1 MAKHGLRQ
9 GEDHEF
15 AEWLVREGIDS
26 ISLNPDGSKSK
37 EQFMTRI
44 SNILIPVDFSD
55 ASRKA
60 MHYATHLAM
69 RFSAKLTVA
78 HIIPSLGAFD
88 YGHPHDPREF
98 EKKAFVETRRLLPEE
113 IPEAYRELLNSQ
125 TIVKCGDVQDEL
137 LGIVTAESVDLIVMG
152 THGRRRLER
161 FFLGSTAESMLRRV
175 SVPILMVS
183 KRGTDQQTELPF
195 DVPFRRILYSTDLPE
210 ANLPGLHYCADLA
223 RSLGAH
229 LTLLHVIELR
239 DTPTFEDESEI
250 HARRMGELHK
260 AIEREHGGDLG
271 VATEVARGIP
281 HREILKFAE
290 GMNADLIVINLQSKG
305 LLERA
310 LLGSTAERVI
320 RSARIPVLSIPGPA
334 TSGDR

>member
-1 MAKHGLRQ
+1 
-9 GEDHEF
+9 
-15 AEWLVREGIDS
+15 
-26 ISLNPDGSKSK
+26 
-37 EQFMTRI
+37 MTRI
-44 SNILIPVDFSD
+44 SNILTPCDFSD

-69 RFSAKLTVA
+69 RFGAKLTVA
-78 HIIPSLGAFD
+78 HIIPPPAAFNYAYPD
-88 YGHPHDPREF
+88 DPREF

-125 TIVKCGDVQDEL
+125 TIVKCGDVRDEL
-137 LGIVTAESVDLIVMG
+137 LGIVTEERVDLIVMG
-152 THGRRRLER
+152 THGRRNLER

-175 SVPILMVS
+175 PVPVLTVS

-195 DVPFRRILYSTDLPE
+195 DVPFRRIMYATDLPE
-210 ANLPGLHYCADLA
+210 ANLPGLHYCADFA

-229 LTLLHVIELR
+229 LTLLHVIEPS
-239 DTPTFEDESEI
+239 DTPTIEDESEI

-271 VATEVARGIP
+271 VATEVVRGT
-281 HREILKFAE
+281 HHHEILKFAE
-290 GMNADLIVINLQSKG
+290 VMNADLIVINLQSKG

-334 TSGDR
+334 ASEGRI